1 MNGAWITKEGNI
13 FYTSD
18 IINHELSLIRSDLL
32 DNIDKNIYFSNDE
45 IKKHFDKD
53 IRYKAFKSGLIR
65 VVCIYNQ
72 FAIECILE
80 NLSIQSK
87 NKILEYFEQQLLTY
101 NIKDIVIED
110 ATTNKSYFFQRYD
123 DFKQFLLK

>member
-18 IINHELSLIRSDLL
+18 IINHELSLRRADLFA
-32 DNIDKNIYFSNDE
+32 NIDNNICFSDDE
-45 IKKHFDKD
+45 IKKHFDID
-53 IRYKAFKSGLIR
+53 IRYKAFKSGLVR

-72 FAIECILE
+72 FAVECILE

-87 NKILEYFEQQLLTY
+87 NKILEYFEQQLLTH

-110 ATTNKSYFFQRYD
+110 ATTNKSYFFQIYN

>member
-1 MNGAWITKEGNI
+1 MNGAWITNDGNI
-13 FYTSD
+13 FYTSN
-18 IINHELSLIRSDLL
+18 IINHELSLKNANLL
-32 DNIDKNIYFSNDE
+32 DIIDDNIYFSNNE

-53 IRYKAFKSGLIR
+53 IRYKAFKFGLIR
-65 VVCIYNQ
+65 VICIYNQ

-87 NKILEYFEQQLLTY
+87 HKILEYFEQQLLTH

-110 ATTNKSYFFQRYD
+110 AKTNESYFFQRYD